1 MRYGTTILLKNLH
14 YIIRDYFFWNNF
26 PNIQTGGIDVTDR
39 DFLKS
44 LVLFLIYDVPE
55 NTRES
60 SLQLYQRWQKNTGII
75 VRHPDRAVW
84 TLEYLERMKH
94 YRRGALEEAAVIDG
108 FISRGQLSARQN
120 DED

>member
-1 MRYGTTILLKNLH
+1 MILLKNLH

-60 SLQLYQRWQKNTGII
+60 SLQLYQRWQKKTGII

-108 FISRGQLSARQN
+108 FISRGQLSARQK

>member
-1 MRYGTTILLKNLH
+1 MVPRFCQKTYIILLG
-14 YIIRDYFFWNNF
+14 IIFSG
-26 PNIQTGGIDVTDR
+26 IISQIKQTGGIDVTDR

-60 SLQLYQRWQKNTGII
+60 SLQLYQRWQKKTGII

-94 YRRGALEEAAVIDG
+94 YRRGALKEAAVIDG
-108 FISRGQLSARQN
+108 FISRGQLSARQK